1 MPMFSGK
8 TLLVTGGRGS
18 FGNAVLERFIK
29 TNFAE
34 IRIFGRDEK
43 KQEDMRLALKDNRL
57 KFSIGDVRD
66 NAAVNDAVRGT
77 DYIFHAAALKHV
89 PSMPADYEPCNV
101 SAKVLRIVQSYT
113 EFVNQRVW
121 KKTN

>member
-8 TLLVTGGRGS
+8 TLLVTGGKGS

-89 PSMPADYEPCNV
+89 PSMPTDYEPCNV
-101 SAKVLRIVQSYT
+101 SDKMLRIVQSYT